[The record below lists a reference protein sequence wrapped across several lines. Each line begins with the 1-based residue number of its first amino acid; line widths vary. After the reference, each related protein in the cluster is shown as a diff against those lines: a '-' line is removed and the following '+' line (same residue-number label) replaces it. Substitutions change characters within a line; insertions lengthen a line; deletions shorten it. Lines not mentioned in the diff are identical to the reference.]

1 MPAAG
6 TAAAPPPPP
15 RNTHRRAPARRRIRI
30 NQHGRK
36 QKRSKRETYHR
47 VLVYFMRYRDQIEYK
62 FGHQFTQEQLM
73 SITPTDLI
81 KYFKYHC
88 YGNPDADTD
97 IECPQHRSAKVPLVC
112 DGVDAELLMEPL
124 ECTKTIFCQ
133 SRFCLA
139 TMQPIEGNGDHRVH
153 HAMHRQ
159 ETRMLTAQVLQ
170 LRREVADSKG
180 EEERRHNIQQALLH
194 LLERKLNRLMRIPA
208 NRHAAAGEE
217 LTEALGEEAPR
228 GVTNTNNPI
237 PLVAKVSRCP
247 RTLHAL
253 WKEWEEGSAGQ
264 KAVRLWTA
272 SERGKHKHTI
282 YKRKFLWDKVSEMV
296 NAGIHCDLACD
307 MIYNAYGQNLP
318 VTKILTKLQA
328 DAKTGDHPNL
338 RTLHR

>member
-1 MPAAG
+1 MYQD
-6 TAAAPPPPP
+6 
-15 RNTHRRAPARRRIRI
+15 HFL
-30 NQHGRK
+30 
-36 QKRSKRETYHR
+36 S
-47 VLVYFMRYRDQIEYK
+47 
-62 FGHQFTQEQLM
+62 
-73 SITPTDLI
+73 
-81 KYFKYHC
+81 
-88 YGNPDADTD
+88 
-97 IECPQHRSAKVPLVC
+97 
-112 DGVDAELLMEPL
+112 EPL
-124 ECTKTIFCQ
+124 
-133 SRFCLA
+133 LPGDDA
-139 TMQPIEGNGDHRVH
+139 AEGNGDHRVH

-208 NRHAAAGEE
+208 NRHAAAEEE

-328 DAKTGDHPNL
+328 DAKTGDHPDL

>member
-6 TAAAPPPPP
+6 TAAAPPPP

-124 ECTKTIFCQ
+124 A
-133 SRFCLA
+133 SGDSA
-139 TMQPIEGNGDHRVH
+139 AEGNGDHRVH

-180 EEERRHNIQQALLH
+180 EEERRHNTQQALLH
-194 LLERKLNRLMRIPA
+194 RLERKLNRLMRIPA
-208 NRHAAAGEE
+208 NRHAAAGE
-217 LTEALGEEAPR
+217 
-228 GVTNTNNPI
+228 
-237 PLVAKVSRCP
+237 
-247 RTLHAL
+247 
-253 WKEWEEGSAGQ
+253 
-264 KAVRLWTA
+264 
-272 SERGKHKHTI
+272 
-282 YKRKFLWDKVSEMV
+282 
-296 NAGIHCDLACD
+296 
-307 MIYNAYGQNLP
+307 
-318 VTKILTKLQA
+318 
-328 DAKTGDHPNL
+328 
-338 RTLHR
+338 

>member
-6 TAAAPPPPP
+6 TAAAPPPP

-139 TMQPIEGNGDHRVH
+139 TMQPKVMENIGSSCHASARNTDAHCASTAATSRSSRFEGRRG
-153 HAMHRQ
+153 A
-159 ETRMLTAQVLQ
+159 ET
-170 LRREVADSKG
+170 
-180 EEERRHNIQQALLH
+180 
-194 LLERKLNRLMRIPA
+194 
-208 NRHAAAGEE
+208 
-217 LTEALGEEAPR
+217 
-228 GVTNTNNPI
+228 
-237 PLVAKVSRCP
+237 
-247 RTLHAL
+247 
-253 WKEWEEGSAGQ
+253 
-264 KAVRLWTA
+264 
-272 SERGKHKHTI
+272 
-282 YKRKFLWDKVSEMV
+282 
-296 NAGIHCDLACD
+296 
-307 MIYNAYGQNLP
+307 
-318 VTKILTKLQA
+318 
-328 DAKTGDHPNL
+328 
-338 RTLHR
+338 

>member
-1 MPAAG
+1 MYQD
-6 TAAAPPPPP
+6 
-15 RNTHRRAPARRRIRI
+15 HFL
-30 NQHGRK
+30 
-36 QKRSKRETYHR
+36 S
-47 VLVYFMRYRDQIEYK
+47 
-62 FGHQFTQEQLM
+62 
-73 SITPTDLI
+73 
-81 KYFKYHC
+81 
-88 YGNPDADTD
+88 
-97 IECPQHRSAKVPLVC
+97 
-112 DGVDAELLMEPL
+112 EPL
-124 ECTKTIFCQ
+124 
-133 SRFCLA
+133 LPGDDA
-139 TMQPIEGNGDHRVH
+139 AEGNGDHRVH

-328 DAKTGDHPNL
+328 DAKTGGHPDL